1 MTNNNQG
8 NSAMEAFPIPEGSV
22 LLQENKL
29 SSFREFSINALKQ
42 ILRERNL
49 TLPLGP
55 ESGLKESKRLINL
68 NRFSI
73 QVLTTGITSD
83 EISIPLENWYKSGAA
98 PQILLA
104 AKIDE
109 ENNVVYFPGI
119 LTGPEF
125 KKLVKHRLK
134 NQKEINLPTL
144 LVGHSR
150 GSVSV
155 SAAANMLGNN
165 EVKGLKNT

>member
-1 MTNNNQG
+1 MTNNNREDL
-8 NSAMEAFPIPEGSV
+8 AMEAFPIPEGSV
-22 LLQENKL
+22 LLQSNKL

-49 TLPLGP
+49 TLPLAP
-55 ESGLKESKRLINL
+55 ELGLKESKCLINL

-109 ENNVVYFPGI
+109 ENSVVYFPGV

-125 KKLVKHRLK
+125 KKLVKHSLK
-134 NQKEINLPTL
+134 NQKEISLPI
-144 LVGHSR
+144 V
-150 GSVSV
+150 
-155 SAAANMLGNN
+155 
-165 EVKGLKNT
+165 